1 MFSVLLS
8 AVGHTG
14 CSAAIRCGLIEAPK
28 VTTWPSLVVTCAPQ
42 RFAAASLKPRF
53 NFCAAYSG
61 LCAPQRFAAASF
73 DGSQNNHA
81 GCRADLQEH
90 VQVHSGR
97 SAADATPRPPRPYQ
111 CPAPAE
117 LLLAGDGWAEEPLCI
132 GVIAEPLLAG
142 AWVEAP
148 VAVAGAGAGA
158 RAVAAD
164 GGAVGDW
171 DTDSSFLPHAFSA
184 STAASATV
192 YIRVWRVIFIGISCC
207 GRTSARGF
215 VGGVQ

>member
-1 MFSVLLS
+1 MRE
-8 AVGHTG
+8 TG
-14 CSAAIRCGLIEAPK
+14 ITL
-28 VTTWPSLVVTCAPQ
+28 
-42 RFAAASLKPRF
+42 
-53 NFCAAYSG
+53 
-61 LCAPQRFAAASF
+61 
-73 DGSQNNHA
+73 
-81 GCRADLQEH
+81 
-90 VQVHSGR
+90 
-97 SAADATPRPPRPYQ
+97 
-111 CPAPAE
+111 
-117 LLLAGDGWAEEPLCI
+117 EEPLCI